1 MIGAFLIN
9 PQLMISGKYNLSKF
23 DFEPMEF
30 HLRLYQAALSLAKHG
45 AKVIDAISIYNLT
58 ENKPSIKQLFDQNN
72 LIDFVDTIKQLT
84 NIDNIDLYYQEV
96 RKNSIL
102 RKYRGSGFDISRFE
116 GNVESYT
123 IKDIV
128 DYFDGLQISVKKQF
142 FVDKN
147 IIEAKTGDGFEKI
160 KEEFKAE
167 PMYGATTFSKYLN
180 EAARGWLR
188 GQLSVYSIDSGL
200 GKSTIG
206 LYNLVLVCC
215 PYIWDDEQN
224 QYIKNPCYQ
233 HSAGLYIQFE
243 MDIDREITPKIV
255 ASISGVPTYH
265 ILNGQ
270 YEEGEEARV
279 DRAIEILHQSE
290 IYTVTMPSFTT
301 STIETYIRDY
311 VINKQVGYV
320 VYDYITEGPSIS
332 SDIASQNKVQT
343 RSDQVLAG
351 LSSKLKDLAVE
362 YNVAILSFTQ
372 VNVKAYSQEILD
384 ASCASGSRALQN
396 KCDVA
401 GIIMPLR
408 KQEIEICD
416 MMMEKYG
423 GNSKIKPNRVI
434 HLYKVRFGSYEQGV
448 RIWLHLD
455 LNTGHIT
462 DYFVTTKYNQPY
474 DMSKTNLIYRE

>member
-1 MIGAFLIN
+1 MIN

-30 HLRLYQAALSLAKHG
+30 HLRLYQAALSLSKHG
-45 AKVIDAISIYNLT
+45 AKSIDAISIYNLT
-58 ENKPSIKQLFDQNN
+58 ENKPTVKQLFDQNN

-102 RKYRGSGFDISRFE
+102 RKYRGVGFDISRFE

-128 DYFDGLQISVKKQF
+128 DYFDGLQISVKKDF

-147 IIEAKTGDGFEKI
+147 IIEAKTGDGFERV

-188 GQLSVYSIDSGL
+188 GQLSLYSIGSGL

-279 DRAIEILHQSE
+279 DRAIEILHESE

-351 LSSKLKDLAVE
+351 LASKLKDLAVE
-362 YNVAILSFTQ
+362 YNVAILTFSQ
-372 VNVKAYSQEILD
+372 VNANAYNQEILD
-384 ASCASGSRALQN
+384 ASCSAGSRAMQN

-401 GIIMPLR
+401 GIIMPPK
-408 KQEIEICD
+408 KQELEICD
-416 MMMEKYG
+416 MMMEKYCP
-423 GNSKIKPNRVI
+423 NSKLSVNRVLS
-434 HLYKVRFGSYEQGV
+434 LYKVRFGSYEQGIK
-448 RIWLHLD
+448 IWGHLD
-455 LNTGHIT
+455 LNTGHFV
-462 DYFVTTKYNQPY
+462 DCFVTTKYNQPY